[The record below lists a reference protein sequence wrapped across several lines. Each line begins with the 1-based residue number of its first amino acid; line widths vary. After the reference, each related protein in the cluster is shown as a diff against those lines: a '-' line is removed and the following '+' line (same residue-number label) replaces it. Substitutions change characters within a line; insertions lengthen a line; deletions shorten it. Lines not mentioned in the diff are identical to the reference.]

1 VETTRIHTQNS
12 AYGMS
17 HTGAVQTART
27 ATTPI
32 PGIATPGLIGAQ
44 LVHPGEVWYLSAKA
58 EVKAETGCRFLRTF
72 VPV

>member
-44 LVHPGEVWYLSAKA
+44 LVRKA
-58 EVKAETGCRFLRTF
+58 AIMAMSSCSRLWQWKT
-72 VPV
+72 